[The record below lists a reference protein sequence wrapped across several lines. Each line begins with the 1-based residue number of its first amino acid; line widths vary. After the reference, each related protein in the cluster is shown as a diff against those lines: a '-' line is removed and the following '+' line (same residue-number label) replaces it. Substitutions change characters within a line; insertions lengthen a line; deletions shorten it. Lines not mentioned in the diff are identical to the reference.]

1 MNLCVCMIENLSCF
15 YNLKCEQYNVCVCVC
30 GFFVLLMHSFIFS
43 GLQLVLPAS
52 CIEFN
57 LSGLQSTAR
66 HTTLWLSI
74 SSISTIQ
81 SVKTSQSVIILARDK
96 HQIEN
101 RNQLFNLMN
110 EKTYKYDDRSFRF
123 LYNSMSLVCLND
135 ST

>member
-15 YNLKCEQYNVCVCVC
+15 YNLKCEQYNVLCVC